1 MGTLVLGQIVNGTG
15 VPDEQ
20 VVCKEIGD
28 VKLYLDVF
36 KPERSQPGRYMFLSY
51 ECVADGK
58 SVIRWIR
65 QHESALGVDS
75 DCIAAGCGS
84 AGAQVATATTFDEPS
99 EGLKV
104 SAKPNAL
111 VPFSPVLWTR
121 WMCI

>member
-36 KPERSQPGRYMFLSY
+36 KPERYQPGRYMFLSY

-75 DCIAAGCGS
+75 DRIAAG
-84 AGAQVATATTFDEPS
+84 AGTQVATATIFDEPS

-111 VPFSPVLWTR
+111 VPFSPVL
-121 WMCI
+121 